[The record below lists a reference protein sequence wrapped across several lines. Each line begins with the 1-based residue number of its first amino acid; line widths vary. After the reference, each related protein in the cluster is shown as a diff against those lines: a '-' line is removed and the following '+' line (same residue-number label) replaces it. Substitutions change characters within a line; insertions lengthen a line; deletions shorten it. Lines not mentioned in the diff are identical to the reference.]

1 MKSIIFAGVALL
13 LVACQASGPSAV
25 QRGTPGEQVN
35 SVCFTNQIRGWQ
47 PLSRNAIVLER
58 GLNDYYR
65 VTLNGACDATRSGL
79 TMATESRS
87 GICLGIGEDIDFAN
101 DFSPSCSIE
110 SIHAWTP
117 APE

>member
-1 MKSIIFAGVALL
+1 MKSIVLAGVALL
-13 LVACQASGPSAV
+13 LIACQSSGPSAV
-25 QRGTPGEQVN
+25 QRGTAGDEVN

-65 VTLNGACDATRSGL
+65 VTLNGVCDATRSGL

-87 GICLGIGEDIDFAN
+87 GICLGIGDDIDFAN
-101 DFSPSCSIE
+101 DFSPSCSIQ

>member
-1 MKSIIFAGVALL
+1 MLTAVAILL
-13 LVACQASGPSAV
+13 TACQSSGPSAV
-25 QRGTPGEQVN
+25 QRGTAGEEMN
-35 SVCFTNQIRGWQ
+35 SLCFSNQIRGWQ
-47 PLSRNAIVLER
+47 PLSRNAIVLEQ

-79 TMATESRS
+79 TIATESRS
-87 GICLGIGEDIDFAN
+87 GICLEIGDDIDFAN
-101 DFSPSCSIE
+101 DFSPSCSIQ

>member
-87 GICLGIGEDIDFAN
+87 GICLGIGDDIDFAN

>member
-65 VTLNGACDATRSGL
+65 VTLNGACDATHSGL

-87 GICLGIGEDIDFAN
+87 GICLGIGDDIDFAN